1 MRCVVRPFATRDW
14 TLQSSLKLQHEIAR
28 IVEACCW
35 QVCQDMGF
43 AKITSLNLRDLE
55 DQDLQKIGGISCRM
69 ECQPGLH
76 VRSMN
81 FTAAQPARYAAHS
94 GTVAKNRDLFG
105 GNQDK
110 VWTALPID
118 PRFLDVSCVHLPFMF
133 FSVLLLRF
141 QQGVGQSTGST
152 SGTRSFLAADA
163 LEVGQVHSDTLHPL
177 VHWLLHR
184 LLVAFS
190 VPCISG
196 SCCFLQKS
204 HGCEVSSIQ
213 MWRRGFF
220 GEAGDKE
227 W

>member
-1 MRCVVRPFATRDW
+1 MSARTSCAIHEFHSSTASQIFSTQWNGSKEPGFVWRKPG
-14 TLQSSLKLQHEIAR
+14 QSVNSLTYR
-28 IVEACCW
+28 
-35 QVCQDMGF
+35 
-43 AKITSLNLRDLE
+43 
-55 DQDLQKIGGISCRM
+55 
-69 ECQPGLH
+69 
-76 VRSMN
+76 
-81 FTAAQPARYAAHS
+81 
-94 GTVAKNRDLFG
+94 
-105 GNQDK
+105 
-110 VWTALPID
+110 PID
-118 PRFLDVSCVHLPFMF
+118 PRFLDVSCVHPPFMF

-213 MWRRGFF
+213 M
-220 GEAGDKE
+220 
-227 W
+227 